1 MQEAPLMLKNKT
13 ARRIKDIPGFVF
25 PGGVRVIINFTVDFD
40 AMIFRKFL
48 REPKLWCAQ
57 GEFGGRTG
65 LWRLLDVFG
74 EFDVRT
80 TLFLPGQTG
89 LLYPEVLRR
98 AVREGHEIANHMWDH
113 HIPPTL
119 EEEAVHID
127 RTDTLIKGLTGQYP
141 AGTRPEG
148 WFTLPRTGDD
158 YPGGSVSEA
167 TGALL
172 LEAGCGYFGNSMAD
186 DIPRYWITDYDRR
199 HTLLMLP
206 YYYAMDTQFFM
217 FFPGVGKGSGLVQT
231 RALWENWAAEL
242 EGVRAWGRQST
253 FVIQPYL
260 MQFGAARAVLDRLM
274 RAVTGDPDL
283 WSATSG
289 ACAAYWKQ
297 AYPADRTLRFE
308 KAAWLDEE

>member
-113 HIPPTL
+113 HIPLTL

-141 AGTRPEG
+141 CLLYTSSGRRK
-148 WFTLPRTGDD
+148 PR
-158 YPGGSVSEA
+158 
-167 TGALL
+167 
-172 LEAGCGYFGNSMAD
+172 
-186 DIPRYWITDYDRR
+186 
-199 HTLLMLP
+199 
-206 YYYAMDTQFFM
+206 
-217 FFPGVGKGSGLVQT
+217 
-231 RALWENWAAEL
+231 
-242 EGVRAWGRQST
+242 
-253 FVIQPYL
+253 
-260 MQFGAARAVLDRLM
+260 
-274 RAVTGDPDL
+274 
-283 WSATSG
+283 
-289 ACAAYWKQ
+289 
-297 AYPADRTLRFE
+297 
-308 KAAWLDEE
+308 

>member
-25 PGGVRVIINFTVDFD
+25 PGGVKVIINFTVDFD

-113 HIPPTL
+113 HIPTTL
-119 EEEAVHID
+119 EEEAVHMD

-141 AGTRPEG
+141 AGTRSEHDLAALRDHAYTYVSYTPQGEFPFYVYYENMGKWMLNLPISFIHDDAMFFYFG
-148 WFTLPRTGDD
+148 WF
-158 YPGGSVSEA
+158 GSRNEQQRIQSPEA
-167 TGALL
+167 FLQTL
-172 LEAGCGYFGNSMAD
+172 LEA
-186 DIPRYWITDYDRR
+186 
-199 HTLLMLP
+199 
-206 YYYAMDTQFFM
+206 YA
-217 FFPGVGKGSGLVQT
+217 
-231 RALWENWAAEL
+231 
-242 EGVRAWGRQST
+242 
-253 FVIQPYL
+253 
-260 MQFGAARAVLDRLM
+260 AARETTGYMNIVIHPHLCGRLCRLEMLRRFFRRTRENGDVLF
-274 RAVTGDPDL
+274 
-283 WSATSG
+283 ATS
-289 ACAAYWKQ
+289 
-297 AYPADRTLRFE
+297 
-308 KAAWLDEE
+308 AWLADYILERFPAEGPASA